1 MSSSPT
7 SSSSSELEHPLS
19 GLLDIV
25 CSVEVVLGT
34 GTISVRDCLKLQPLS
49 VLRLDQLSGSD
60 LSVRVHGVL
69 AVKGEVVIVDD
80 STALRVTEVVPPPSA
95 EAQQ

>member
-1 MSSSPT
+1 MSSSPIL
-7 SSSSSELEHPLS
+7 SSSSEHPLS

-25 CSVEVVLGT
+25 CAVDVVLGT
-34 GTISVRDCLKLQPLS
+34 GTISVRDCLRMQPQT
-49 VLRLDQLSGSD
+49 VLRLQQSSGCD
-60 LSVRVHGVL
+60 LSVRVNGV
-69 AVKGEVVIVDD
+69 AVVKGEVVIVDD

>member
-7 SSSSSELEHPLS
+7 SSSSSEAEHPLS

-25 CSVEVVLGT
+25 CGVDVVLGT
-34 GTISVRDCLKLQPLS
+34 GTISVRDCLKMQPHT
-49 VLRLDQLSGSD
+49 VIRLVQPSGSD
-60 LSVRVHGVL
+60 LSVRVHGVV